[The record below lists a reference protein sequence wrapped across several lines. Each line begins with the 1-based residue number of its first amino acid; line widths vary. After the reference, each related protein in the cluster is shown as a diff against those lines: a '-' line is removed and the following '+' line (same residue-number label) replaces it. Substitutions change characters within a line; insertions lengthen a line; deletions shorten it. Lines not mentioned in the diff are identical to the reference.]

1 MHHLVTLNEVDLDT
15 HLSLVLRQQRDTEEV
30 PASRPPRR
38 AFFAHRPFGPAEH
51 FQRMDMEKRGAVR
64 MGEFCQPGKVFPTLP
79 RQRMDEAE
87 SIPADLRFAF
97 PSDSR

>member
-1 MHHLVTLNEVDLDT
+1 
-15 HLSLVLRQQRDTEEV
+15 
-30 PASRPPRR
+30 
-38 AFFAHRPFGPAEH
+38 
-51 FQRMDMEKRGAVR
+51 MDMEKRGAVR